1 MLNNHRILFLFIFIT
16 FFISTV
22 FALVPTTEPCW
33 VKGTV
38 TGSGVTVSGLEVKAF
53 YGSTELTSGTV
64 GTIDANGLYSLN
76 SLGANT
82 GNTITLKVLGA
93 PFATFTFEG
102 FCKDVN
108 DNPWTTQNFTVSK
121 VANGTSCSSDTIC
134 TSGYCSSNVCATR
147 PSGGG
152 SGSTGGTSGTV
163 TPPTDSTEIIR
174 ESSYTEQVS
183 GEEDIRE
190 LLKGTGLSEEEILGF
205 IEAAEN
211 GDLEIVRELTV
222 TKTVSGGVTSYE
234 SEFVLVVKN
243 NSQKNLREVKVVE
256 IIPKEI
262 ASDASEISS
271 VYNFRVI
278 LADPV
283 IEFNIPLLMAG
294 QTIELTYQVQENV
307 TKEQFESMP
316 GTIGKAVY
324 LKEETVCPTLW
335 EPVCGVDGKTY
346 GNDCEAN
353 ASGVGVAY
361 EGECEL
367 VVPPLVEKTDYT
379 TLWLTGLLVLII
391 LVIIGVV
398 ALKKKK
404 GKGRLTL

>member
-1 MLNNHRILFLFIFIT
+1 M
-16 FFISTV
+16 
-22 FALVPTTEPCW
+22 
-33 VKGTV
+33 
-38 TGSGVTVSGLEVKAF
+38 
-53 YGSTELTSGTV
+53 
-64 GTIDANGLYSLN
+64 
-76 SLGANT
+76 
-82 GNTITLKVLGA
+82 
-93 PFATFTFEG
+93 
-102 FCKDVN
+102 
-108 DNPWTTQNFTVSK
+108 
-121 VANGTSCSSDTIC
+121 
-134 TSGYCSSNVCATR
+134 
-147 PSGGG
+147 
-152 SGSTGGTSGTV
+152 
-163 TPPTDSTEIIR
+163 
-174 ESSYTEQVS
+174 
-183 GEEDIRE
+183 
-190 LLKGTGLSEEEILGF
+190 
-205 IEAAEN
+205 
-211 GDLEIVRELTV
+211 
-222 TKTVSGGVTSYE
+222 
-234 SEFVLVVKN
+234 
-243 NSQKNLREVKVVE
+243 KVVE

>member
-1 MLNNHRILFLFIFIT
+1 M
-16 FFISTV
+16 
-22 FALVPTTEPCW
+22 
-33 VKGTV
+33 
-38 TGSGVTVSGLEVKAF
+38 
-53 YGSTELTSGTV
+53 
-64 GTIDANGLYSLN
+64 
-76 SLGANT
+76 
-82 GNTITLKVLGA
+82 
-93 PFATFTFEG
+93 
-102 FCKDVN
+102 
-108 DNPWTTQNFTVSK
+108 
-121 VANGTSCSSDTIC
+121 
-134 TSGYCSSNVCATR
+134 
-147 PSGGG
+147 
-152 SGSTGGTSGTV
+152 
-163 TPPTDSTEIIR
+163 
-174 ESSYTEQVS
+174 
-183 GEEDIRE
+183 
-190 LLKGTGLSEEEILGF
+190 SEEEILGF

-294 QTIELTYQVQENV
+294 QTIELTYQDKRMLPKNNSSHVRNNW
-307 TKEQFESMP
+307 KSCL
-316 GTIGKAVY
+316 

-335 EPVCGVDGKTY
+335 EPVWVDGKTY
-346 GNDCEAN
+346 GNDWEAN
-353 ASGVGVAY
+353 ASGVGVAR
-361 EGECEL
+361 GECEL

-379 TLWLTGLLVLII
+379 TRWLTGLLVLII

>member
-1 MLNNHRILFLFIFIT
+1 MLNNHRILFLFIFLT